1 MIDVPKLSDEQ
12 LVRLINNRWTGAGT
26 SLWSKIEK
34 YYAENKKI
42 WQNQPDYLEEIP
54 KKRSKARD
62 NRIFLAMESVI
73 SNLTGRPSK
82 PNAIPG
88 NETEEAATIAGNL
101 QDYLLERYR
110 QIAMKKKMRKGLRY
124 LFFSRLIVMKV
135 FWDPNMDN
143 FDQKPVHPLKIR
155 FTPTNATSREEVDVW
170 MEEIDITLDKMIERF
185 PDQEARILELAGYSN
200 KEELYVNSPEDK
212 YYEVWLGD
220 WVVYRFRNIILKR
233 ELNPYWDWE
242 GVKVT
247 KDEVDQLKATTGKRR
262 RAMAAKIKGFQ
273 RFREK
278 ASKEKAFEYE
288 TAQYNHFEKP
298 MPPYMF
304 GTIFEEEDKPIGE
317 TSLIEQAA
325 PLQIEIDKRKR
336 QFCDN
341 AEMMNGVW
349 KIDTSICELS
359 KADAQRAKADP
370 RGIIWGKGV
379 RDGVTRETGTA
390 LPEFLYQDLVH
401 STVELDNIFGTQ
413 PTFRGEKGTQETA
426 TGRAILREQSFQRLN
441 EFVDLVD
448 SLHEQ
453 SYNWWLQ
460 MMKLRFTQKRLAN
473 VIGKEK
479 ATETIDLMQ
488 DDFDDGIEIRV
499 VPGQIMPEDKLF
511 KSEKATEAVT
521 AGLLDPLSYFEIT
534 EWVDDPVKQ
543 YKRLIMYQMN
553 PLSLVELDED
563 DKRKIQEAAQLF
575 GQGQGGGQG
584 GQGGDERARQVASVR
599 EEAERLINSPEFKK
613 MSPAE
618 QKNAQQQIKQRLQNI
633 TQAK

>member
-1 MIDVPKLSDEQ
+1 MIDVTKLTDEQ
-12 LVRLINNRWTGAGT
+12 LVRLIDNRWTGAGT
-26 SLWSKIEK
+26 SLWSEIEK
-34 YYAENKKI
+34 HYTENKKI
-42 WQNQPDYLEEIP
+42 WKNNPDYVKEIP
-54 KKRSKARD
+54 KNRSKARD
-62 NRIFLAMESVI
+62 NRIFLATESVI

-88 NETEEAATIAGNL
+88 NDTEEALTITGNL

-124 LFFSRLIVMKV
+124 LFFSRLIVMKI

-143 FDQKPVHPLKIR
+143 FDQRPVHPLKIR
-155 FTPTNATSREEVDVW
+155 FTPTNATCREEVDVW

-185 PDQEARILELAGYSN
+185 PDKKEEIISMAGQSGE
-200 KEELYVNSPEDK
+200 EELYIHSPKDK
-212 YYEVWLGD
+212 YYEVWIGD

-247 KDEVDQLKATTGKRR
+247 EDEVEKLKTTTGKRR

-273 RFREK
+273 GYRTKAAEK
-278 ASKEKAFEYE
+278 GREYE

-304 GTIFEEEDKPIGE
+304 GTVFEEEDKPIGE
-317 TSLIEQAA
+317 TSLIEQAE
-325 PLQIEIDKRKR
+325 PLQVEIDKRKR

-349 KIDTSICELS
+349 KIDTDLCTLS

-370 RGIIWGKGV
+370 KGIIYGDGV
-379 RDGVTRETGTA
+379 RDGVIRETGTA
-390 LPEFLYQDLVH
+390 LPAFLKDDLIH
-401 STVELDNIFGTQ
+401 STVELDNIFGTP

-441 EFVDLVD
+441 ELIDLVD

-460 MMKLRFTQKRLAN
+460 MMKLRYTQKRLAK

-479 ATETIDLMQ
+479 AIETIDLMQ
-488 DDFDDGIEIRV
+488 DDFDEGIEVRV

-511 KSEKATEAVT
+511 KAEKATEAAT

-534 EWVDDPVKQ
+534 DWVDDPVKQ
-543 YKRLIMYQMN
+543 YKRLIMYQIN

-563 DKRKIQEAAQLF
+563 DKAKIQEAAQMF
-575 GQGQGGGQG
+575 GQGQGGGEG
-584 GQGGDERARQVASVR
+584 GQGGDPKAKQVASVR
-599 EEAERLINSPEFKK
+599 QEAERLINSPEFQK
-613 MSPAE
+613 MSPIE
-618 QKNAQQQIKQRLQNI
+618 KKNAQQQIKQKLQNI